1 MGRSLLS
8 QPICVINPNSLQ
20 TVTASIARAVE
31 PLVHGGA
38 GSLQC
43 VTLDAAPPGIV
54 SQRDADRAAPLV
66 AAFIE
71 QHEARFS
78 AFVLACYSDP
88 GLFAAREVTRKPVI
102 GIGQAGLATASLL
115 GERIG
120 VIAISA
126 AGIARHWRY
135 YRALGLERKIAGE
148 RSIDLSVAESG
159 DETLAL
165 ERMIET
171 ARMLRDVDGADVIVL
186 GCAGMAALRAK
197 IEAASGLPVVDPC
210 TAAVSFAIARVRD
223 TAQVRS

>member
-1 MGRSLLS
+1 LP

-20 TVTASIARAVE
+20 NVTASIARAVE
-31 PLVHGGA
+31 PLAHGGA

-43 VTLDAAPPGIV
+43 VTLDGAPPGIV

-66 AAFIE
+66 AAFVE

-88 GLFAAREVTRKPVI
+88 GLFAAREVTHKPVI
-102 GIGQAGLATASLL
+102 GIGQAGIATASLL

-135 YRALGLERKIAGE
+135 YRALGVERKIAGE

-165 ERMIET
+165 ERMNET
-171 ARMLRDVDGADVIVL
+171 ARTLRDVDGADVIVL
-186 GCAGMAALRAK
+186 GCAGMAALRAT

-223 TAQVRS
+223 TAEGRS

>member
-1 MGRSLLS
+1 LP

-20 TVTASIARAVE
+20 NVTASIARAVE
-31 PLVHGGA
+31 PLIHEGA
-38 GSLQC
+38 GSLHC

-148 RSIDLSVAESG
+148 RPIDLSVAESG
-159 DETLAL
+159 NETLAL
-165 ERMIET
+165 ERMNET
-171 ARMLRDVDGADVIVL
+171 ARTLRDTDGADVIVL

-210 TAAVSFAIARVRD
+210 TAAVSFALARVRD
-223 TAQVRS
+223 TAGVRS

>member
-1 MGRSLLS
+1 MP

-20 TVTASIARAVE
+20 NVTANIARAVQ
-31 PLVHGGA
+31 PLVQGA
-38 GSLQC
+38 GSLEC

-54 SQRDADRAAPLV
+54 TQRDADRAAPLV
-66 AAFIE
+66 ATFIE
-71 QHEARFS
+71 QYEARFS

-88 GLFAAREVTRKPVI
+88 GLFAAREATRKPVI
-102 GIGQAGLATASLL
+102 GIGQAGIATASLL

-159 DETLAL
+159 DEAL
-165 ERMIET
+165 ERMSEV
-171 ARMLRDVDGADVIVL
+171 ARTLRDADGADVIVL

-197 IEAASGLPVVDPC
+197 IEAASGLPVIDPC
-210 TAAVSFAIARVRD
+210 AAAVGFAIARVRD
-223 TAQVRS
+223 TAEERS